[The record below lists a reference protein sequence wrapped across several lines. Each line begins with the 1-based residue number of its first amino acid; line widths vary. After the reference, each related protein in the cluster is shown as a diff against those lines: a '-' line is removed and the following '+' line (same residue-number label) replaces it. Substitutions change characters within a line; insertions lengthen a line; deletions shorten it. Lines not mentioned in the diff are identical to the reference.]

1 MDIMKNS
8 NNKHVGSDFDDFLK
22 EQTLLDCCESSA
34 IKRVLAWQLA
44 QAMKD
49 SNISQSELARRMNT
63 SRAVIARLL
72 NPDNPALTLQT
83 MEKAARALN
92 RRLYFELKLA

>member
-1 MDIMKNS
+1 MKNVR
-8 NNKHVGSDFDDFLK
+8 NKHIGSDFNDFLQ
-22 EQTLLDCCESSA
+22 EQNLLDECETSA
-34 IKRVLAWQLA
+34 IKRVLAWQLE

-49 SNISQSELARRMNT
+49 SNISKAELARRMHT

-83 MEKAARALN
+83 MEKAARAVN

>member
-1 MDIMKNS
+1 MKNVK
-8 NNKHVGSDFDDFLK
+8 NKHIGSDFNDFLQ
-22 EQTLLDCCESSA
+22 EQNLLDDCETSA
-34 IKRVLAWQLA
+34 IKRELAWQLEE
-44 QAMKD
+44 AMKD
-49 SNISQSELARRMNT
+49 SNISKAELARRMHT

-83 MEKAARALN
+83 MEKAARAVN

>member
-1 MDIMKNS
+1 MKNVK
-8 NNKHVGSDFDDFLK
+8 NKHIGSDFNDFLQ
-22 EQTLLDCCESSA
+22 EQNLLDECETST
-34 IKRVLAWQLA
+34 IKRVLAWQLE

-49 SNISQSELARRMNT
+49 SNISKAELARRMHT

-83 MEKAARALN
+83 MEKAARAVN

>member
-1 MDIMKNS
+1 MKNVK
-8 NNKHVGSDFDDFLK
+8 NKHIGSDFNDFLQ
-22 EQTLLDCCESSA
+22 EQNLLDECETST
-34 IKRVLAWQLA
+34 IKQVLAWQLE

-49 SNISQSELARRMNT
+49 SNISKAELARRMHT

-83 MEKAARALN
+83 MEKAARAVN